1 MRDAERYVVAI
12 GALGTALEA
21 EAKALADDLGS
32 TAYEER
38 LKLVGGVPAI
48 VLTTRDGN
56 AAQALVAKLRGR
68 GHRAQL
74 CRVSEVVPASA
85 MILLR
90 QFQLDDDALGTG
102 RERLPWSDISALIR
116 ARHQRTAT
124 SVDIVKDTKFD
135 LGRAIVTG
143 GLMTRKT
150 EKREVVTRSEITEQ
164 VLYLFRASGRLP
176 WILREHS
183 AHYGA
188 LGAALA
194 PSAMLNFTIAV
205 EQFRARASQAR
216 FDDTLLR
223 RTAHVDVDLYAHLVA
238 TASPT

>member
-12 GALGTALEA
+12 GTLGTTLEA
-21 EAKALADDLGS
+21 EARALAEDVGS

-56 AAQALVAKLRGR
+56 AAQALVAKLRAR

-74 CRVSEVVPASA
+74 CRVSEVVAASA
-85 MILLR
+85 MIVLR
-90 QFQLDDDALGTG
+90 QFHLDDDALRSGQD
-102 RERLPWSDISALIR
+102 RLPWSDISALIR
-116 ARHQRTAT
+116 ARHRSTAT
-124 SVDIVKDTKFD
+124 SVDIVKDKKFD

-143 GLMTRKT
+143 GLMTRRT
-150 EKREVVTRSEITEQ
+150 EKREVVTRSETTEQ
-164 VLYLFRASGRLP
+164 VLYLFRASGCTP
-176 WILREHS
+176 WLLREHS

-194 PSAMLNFTIAV
+194 PSAMLNFAIAV

-216 FDDTLLR
+216 FDDGLLR
-223 RTAHVDVDLYAHLVA
+223 RTALVDVDLYAHLLA